1 VRVRFATS
9 ELERLYE
16 DASFVAPG
24 FGRDVVRAYRKKVG
38 FLLAA
43 GTEQELPSYRA
54 LRLEKLRGDR
64 VGQHSIRLNDQWRLI
79 LSIETDDE
87 GRVLVMIE
95 IVDYH

>member
-43 GTEQELPSYRA
+43 GTEQELLATGRSGSRSCAVTVSANTRSGSMTSGASSCPSKRTTRA
-54 LRLEKLRGDR
+54 E
-64 VGQHSIRLNDQWRLI
+64 S
-79 LSIETDDE
+79 SS
-87 GRVLVMIE
+87 
-95 IVDYH
+95 